1 MSMQSLLSGNMT
13 WLTIQSCWFSHSP
26 KKKLESQLLPR
37 GSSSTTKNHTI
48 KQTQLEPLALAAAS
62 GVAACA
68 RAFDGVVPQLTNQP
82 WKKANVWIALTFQE
96 AGKRRTVAGS
106 ARRACRGAGTGYGLQ
121 RGVGCCV
128 VVAGAGEFCLCFV
141 EVDRVQTTKTATAI
155 KLAEKKMF
163 RFITKLYCLLFAMS
177 VGGRACGVFCY

>member
-37 GSSSTTKNHTI
+37 GSL
-48 KQTQLEPLALAAAS
+48 QLEPYHKTDTTGTTGAR
-62 GVAACA
+62 GVRRRYA

-96 AGKRRTVAGS
+96 AGKWRAVAGS
-106 ARRACRGAGTGYGLQ
+106 VRRACRYAGAGLQ

-128 VVAGAGEFCLCFV
+128 VVAGAGEFCLCLL
-141 EVDRVQTTKTATAI
+141 
-155 KLAEKKMF
+155 KLIEFKQRKQRRLSSLLKKNVSF
-163 RFITKLYCLLFAMS
+163 YYNIVLSTVCHVIWWSGLWWFLLLE
-177 VGGRACGVFCY
+177 